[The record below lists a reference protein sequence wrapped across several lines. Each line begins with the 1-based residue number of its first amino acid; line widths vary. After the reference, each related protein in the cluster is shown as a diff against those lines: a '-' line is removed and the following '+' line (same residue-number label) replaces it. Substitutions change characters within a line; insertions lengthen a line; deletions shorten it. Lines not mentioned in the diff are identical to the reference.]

1 MKFPIFIEKKINL
14 RNKFSILQ
22 EKITKLI
29 LRNKFPILQ
38 EKITKLITKIKLR
51 NEISNFY

>member
-1 MKFPIFIEKKINL
+1 MKFP
-14 RNKFSILQ
+14 ILQ

-38 EKITKLITKIKLR
+38 EKITKLNNKNQIA
-51 NEISNFY
+51 E